1 MAQWEAA
8 ASRPKPK
15 ARETARVEQ
24 RADRQPAMRP
34 ASQGE
39 PVSRA
44 FSVGRRYPNGHK
56 RRPAAQVIGP
66 TSRRIEIAVTTAA
79 WRLFSPCSPPVE
91 RVIEQGAVAI
101 HVKTTKEF

>member
-1 MAQWEAA
+1 MGGGSLATQAEGAGNG
-8 ASRPKPK
+8 SRRATRRP
-15 ARETARVEQ
+15 TAR
-24 RADRQPAMRP
+24 D
-34 ASQGE
+34 ASSVGGGA
-39 PVSRA
+39 VSRA